1 MTTATYPPGVLTG
14 RPMMMFGASQTLDLY
29 ATPEQWVVE
38 EEGAIEELCDALRMR
53 DLALDLEVDNIED
66 LLLDL
71 EPIPDGDWIEL
82 CENGCSPRSTL
93 RLRDG
98 GIGRVSVA
106 NALDQFEEDL
116 DYEEFIKP
124 SPLEEEE
131 REMEEALDGLDQ
143 RLEEEMDWIT
153 QQLAALERYQDQT
166 AYYMYPMVH
175 RDGGVAALYSFTA
188 FGIKESLEQ
197 FEEDHDYEEWI
208 NSKQYIN
215 SLKESNRHKLLSWD
229 KYSETMHPQWAGIMT
244 SAGNAIQLPGLAC
257 RRWSDPTLLHGV
269 SLKDRY
275 DVDVEIV
282 THHPSDR
289 RGYAKGTTDYGD
301 VYIPFKFWKY
311 LPSIGD
317 TTKMTI
323 ALQDVGDSA
332 RPANGFRWTAI
343 HQHNGV
349 YR

>member
-1 MTTATYPPGVLTG
+1 MA
-14 RPMMMFGASQTLDLY
+14 MFEASQTLDLY

-38 EEGAIEELCDALRMR
+38 EEGAIEELCEALRMR
-53 DLALDLEVDNIED
+53 DLALDMEMDNIQD
-66 LLLDL
+66 LLHDM
-71 EPIPDGDWIEL
+71 ESTPDGDWVEL
-82 CENGCSPRSTL
+82 CENGCSRIFWSSL

-98 GIGRVSVA
+98 GIGHDSVA

-131 REMEEALDGLDQ
+131 REMEEAIDSLDQ

-166 AYYMYPMVH
+166 AYYVYPMVH
-175 RDGGVAALYSFTA
+175 RNGGVAALYSFTA
-188 FGIKESLEQ
+188 FGIKEALEQ

-229 KYSETMHPQWAGIMT
+229 KYSETMHPQWAGTMNGDST
-244 SAGNAIQLPGLAC
+244 RSPDHL
-257 RRWSDPTLLHGV
+257 TLLQGV

-343 HQHNGV
+343 HQHNGI